1 MRNTLPNHF
10 SKNFFGTEEYHRN
23 WLETLSSTT
32 KKFIEANNSKDINSK
47 IVIGLNCIYDRR
59 MKELVDMEYK
69 GIISDEQK
77 FRWLAEAIELLN
89 QFKGAYPL

>member
-10 SKNFFGTEEYHRN
+10 QRNFFGTEEYHRN

-32 KKFIEANNSKDINSK
+32 KKFIEENNSKEINSK

-69 GIISDEQK
+69 GIISAEQES
-77 FRWLAEAIELLN
+77 RWLEEAIELIN
-89 QFKGAYPL
+89 KFKESYL